1 MLHRQFPT
9 INTRLTIST
18 SAVEAATNLL
28 SENQISDPQF
38 VELLNSAVEREIAT
52 SKKTEGFYLE
62 LMNELVNI
70 IETPNT

>member
-52 SKKTEGFYLE
+52 SKKNEGFYLE